1 MIKITSD
8 AEYHRE
14 AFNQVSLPKTPIA
27 RSDFQSCEFIRC
39 DLSQLVISEC
49 RFDDCTFQSCD
60 LSLIKPQ
67 DTNFRN
73 CHFIGCKLVG
83 INWTAAAKSFS
94 VDFQDCMMHL
104 SSFSGMNLKKIKIIN
119 CLAREVSFA
128 ETNMTEADC
137 TMTDFSGSI
146 FLRTNLTM
154 ANFTDAKNYRI
165 DVRSNTVTKARFS
178 IPEAISLLETLGIII
193 AE

>member
-1 MIKITSD
+1 MIEITSD

-14 AFNQVSLPKTPIA
+14 EFNQVSLSKMPIA
-27 RSDFQSCEFIRC
+27 RSDFQSCQFTRC

-73 CHFIGCKLVG
+73 CHFVGCKLVG
-83 INWTAAAKSFS
+83 INWTEAVKSFS

-119 CLAREVSFA
+119 CLATEVSFA

-154 ANFTDAKNYRI
+154 ADFTNARNYLI
-165 DVRSNTVTKARFS
+165 DVRTNTVTKARFS
-178 IPEAISLLETLGIII
+178 IPEAMSLLETLGIII